1 MPDILVTENIIGTAM
16 DELRQQFDLVF
27 APDLWQ
33 QQDKLIET
41 ISNFRAIIA
50 RNQTQLT
57 RELMAAAPRLEIIG
71 RAGVGMDN
79 VDLPAANDHG
89 IVVALTPEQ
98 NSNSVAELT
107 IGLLIALSRKLSLA
121 DRDTKAG
128 RWDRPRFMGTEIS
141 GKTLGIVG
149 FGRIGSVL
157 AIKARALGMNVI
169 AYDPYV
175 DAGSLRALESRTRLT
190 YLEDVL
196 ANADYVTL
204 HLPETEETR
213 GMFGTDEFALMKPT
227 AYFLNTARGGIVQED
242 ALLNALQERRIAG
255 AALEVRLQEPP
266 APSAFDAMDNVIQL
280 PHIGAQTRE
289 AQHRVVTAIC
299 RDVAAVL
306 HGGEAKYFANF
317 SKPMKKNSG
326 ARSQESE

>member
-1 MPDILVTENIIGTAM
+1 MPDVLITENILGAEM
-16 DELRQQFDLVF
+16 DTLRSTFDCTF

-33 QQDKLIET
+33 QPDALQAMIGAYK
-41 ISNFRAIIA
+41 AIIA

-57 RELMAAAPRLEIIG
+57 RALLVAGTNLQIIG

-79 VDLPAANDHG
+79 VDLSAANDYG

-98 NSNSVAELT
+98 NTNSVAELV
-107 IGLLIALSRKLSLA
+107 IGLLIALSRQLSLA

-149 FGRIGSVL
+149 FGRIGSTT
-157 AIKARALGMNVI
+157 AIKARALGMTTI

-175 DAGSLRALESRTRLT
+175 EADCLRALESRTRLT
-190 YLEDVL
+190 SLEEVL
-196 ANADYVTL
+196 ATADYVTL
-204 HLPETEETR
+204 HIPENEETR
-213 GMFGTDEFALMKPT
+213 GMFGTHEFTQMKPS
-227 AYFLNTARGGIVQED
+227 AYFINSSRGGVLQEN
-242 ALLNALQERRIAG
+242 AIIQALQQQHLAG
-255 AALEVRLQEPP
+255 AALEVRQQEPA
-266 APSAFDAMDNVIQL
+266 APSALDAMDNVIQL

-306 HGGEAKYFANF
+306 RGSDAKNFANF
-317 SKPMKKNSG
+317 SKPRRGIRNFS
-326 ARSQESE
+326 

>member
-1 MPDILVTENIIGTAM
+1 MPDILVTENIIGSAM
-16 DELRQQFDLVF
+16 DELRQQFDLFF

-41 ISNFRAIIA
+41 IPNFRALIA

-79 VDLPAANDHG
+79 VNLEAANDHG

-141 GKTLGIVG
+141 GKTLGIIG
-149 FGRIGSVL
+149 LGRIGSTL
-157 AIKARALGMNVI
+157 AIKARALGMTTI
-169 AYDPYV
+169 AYDPYLEA
-175 DAGSLRALESRTRLT
+175 DCLRALESRTRLT
-190 YLEDVL
+190 TLEEVL
-196 ANADYVTL
+196 SRADYVTL
-204 HLPETEETR
+204 HIPENEETR
-213 GMFGTDEFALMKPT
+213 GMFGADEFALMKPT
-227 AYFLNTARGGIVQED
+227 AYLLNTARGGIVEEA
-242 ALLNALQERRIAG
+242 ALLNVLQEQRLAG
-255 AALEVRLQEPP
+255 AALEVRQQEPP

-306 HGGEAKYFANF
+306 RGGEAKYFANF
-317 SKPMKKNSG
+317 SKPKRHSG
-326 ARSQESE
+326 

>member
-1 MPDILVTENIIGTAM
+1 MPDVLITENILGAPIEA
-16 DELRQQFDLVF
+16 LRENFACTF

-33 QQDKLIET
+33 QPEALQAMIGDY
-41 ISNFRAIIA
+41 RALIA
-50 RNQTQLT
+50 RNQTQITRALLT
-57 RELMAAAPRLEIIG
+57 AGTNLEVIG

-79 VDLPAANDHG
+79 VDLDAANDYG

-98 NSNSVAELT
+98 NTNSVAELV

-149 FGRIGSVL
+149 FGRIGSTT
-157 AIKARALGMNVI
+157 AAKARALGMTTV

-175 DAGSLRALESRTRLT
+175 EADCLRAVESRTRLT
-190 YLEDVL
+190 SLEEVL
-196 ANADYVTL
+196 ATADYVTL
-204 HLPETEETR
+204 HIPENEETR
-213 GMFGTDEFALMKPT
+213 GLFGASEFAAMRSS
-227 AYFLNTARGGIVQED
+227 AYFINSSRGGVVQE
-242 ALLNALQERRIAG
+242 NALIEALQQQRLAG
-255 AALEVRLQEPP
+255 AALEVRQQEP
-266 APSAFDAMDNVIQL
+266 AAASAFDAMDNVIQL

-299 RDVAAVL
+299 RDVTAVL
-306 HGGEAKYFANF
+306 RGGEAKNFANF
-317 SKPMKKNSG
+317 SKPRKGTKYFS
-326 ARSQESE
+326 

>member
-27 APDLWQ
+27 APEIWK
-33 QQDKLIET
+33 QQDELIA
-41 ISNFRAIIA
+41 IVPNFRAIIA
-50 RNQTQLT
+50 RNQTLLT
-57 RELMAAAPRLEIIG
+57 RELIAAAQHLEIIG

-89 IVVALTPEQ
+89 VVVALTPEQ

-128 RWDRPRFMGTEIS
+128 KWDRPRFMGTEIS

-149 FGRIGSVL
+149 FGRIGSTL
-157 AIKARALGMNVI
+157 AIKARALGMTTV
-169 AYDPYV
+169 ACDPYV
-175 DAGSLRALESRTRLT
+175 ESDCLRALESRTRLT
-190 YLEDVL
+190 PLEEVL
-196 ANADYVTL
+196 AVADYVTL
-204 HLPETEETR
+204 HLPENDETR
-213 GMFGTDEFALMKPT
+213 GMFGADEFALMKPT
-227 AYFLNTARGGIVQED
+227 AYFINTARGGVVQET
-242 ALLNALQERRIAG
+242 ALIEALQEKRLAG
-255 AALEVRLQEPP
+255 AALEVRQQEPP
-266 APSAFDAMDNVIQL
+266 VPSAFDAMDNVIQL

-306 HGGEAKYFANF
+306 RGGEAKHFANF
-317 SKPMKKNSG
+317 SKPRKG
-326 ARSQESE
+326 SQ

>member
-1 MPDILVTENIIGTAM
+1 MPDILVTENIIGSAM
-16 DELRQQFDLVF
+16 DELRQQFDLFF

-41 ISNFRAIIA
+41 IPNFRALIA

-79 VDLPAANDHG
+79 VNLEAANDHG

-141 GKTLGIVG
+141 GKTLGIIG
-149 FGRIGSVL
+149 LGRIGSTL
-157 AIKARALGMNVI
+157 AIKARALGMTTI
-169 AYDPYV
+169 AYDPYLEA
-175 DAGSLRALESRTRLT
+175 DCLRALESRTRLT
-190 YLEDVL
+190 TLEEVL
-196 ANADYVTL
+196 SRADYVTL
-204 HLPETEETR
+204 HIPENEETR
-213 GMFGTDEFALMKPT
+213 GMFGADEFALMKPT
-227 AYFLNTARGGIVQED
+227 AYLLNTARGGIVEEA
-242 ALLNALQERRIAG
+242 ALLNVLQEQRLAG
-255 AALEVRLQEPP
+255 AALEVRHQEPP

-306 HGGEAKYFANF
+306 RGGEAKYFANF
-317 SKPMKKNSG
+317 SKPKRHSG
-326 ARSQESE
+326 

>member
-1 MPDILVTENIIGTAM
+1 MPDILVTENIIGSAM
-16 DELRQQFDLVF
+16 DELRQQFELVF
-27 APDLWQ
+27 APDLWR

-41 ISNFRAIIA
+41 IPNFRAIIA

-57 RELMAAAPRLEIIG
+57 RELMTAAKRLKIIG

-128 RWDRPRFMGTEIS
+128 HWDRPRFMGTEIS

-149 FGRIGSVL
+149 LGRIGSTL
-157 AIKARALGMNVI
+157 AIKARALGMTTI
-169 AYDPYV
+169 AYDPYLET
-175 DAGSLRALESRTRLT
+175 DCLRSLESRTRLT
-190 YLEDVL
+190 TLEEVL
-196 ANADYVTL
+196 SKADYVTL
-204 HLPETEETR
+204 HIPENEETR
-213 GMFGTDEFALMKPT
+213 GIFGADEFALMKPT
-227 AYFLNTARGGIVQED
+227 AYLLNTARGGIVQED
-242 ALLNALQERRIAG
+242 MLLNALQEQRIAG
-255 AALEVRLQEPP
+255 AALEVRQHEPP
-266 APSAFDAMDNVIQL
+266 TPSAFDELDNVIQL

-299 RDVAAVL
+299 RDVTAVL
-306 HGGEAKYFANF
+306 RGGEAKYFANF
-317 SKPMKKNSG
+317 SKPRNGS
-326 ARSQESE
+326 R

>member
-1 MPDILVTENIIGTAM
+1 MPDILVSENIIGTAM

-27 APDLWQ
+27 APEIWK
-33 QQDKLIET
+33 QQDELIAL
-41 ISNFRAIIA
+41 IPNFRAIIA
-50 RNQTQLT
+50 RNQTLLT
-57 RELMAAAPRLEIIG
+57 RELIAAAPQLEIIG

-79 VDLPAANDHG
+79 VDLDAANEHG
-89 IVVALTPEQ
+89 VVVALTPEQ

-149 FGRIGSVL
+149 FGRIGSTTAL
-157 AIKARALGMNVI
+157 KARALGMTTI

-175 DAGSLRALESRTRLT
+175 EADSLRALQSLTRLT
-190 YLEDVL
+190 SLAEVL
-196 ANADYVTL
+196 STADYVTL
-204 HLPETEETR
+204 HIPENDETR
-213 GMFGTDEFALMKPT
+213 GMFGAAEFAQMKPS
-227 AYFLNTARGGIVQED
+227 AFFLNTARGGIVQEA
-242 ALLNALQERRIAG
+242 ALIEALQTNCLAG
-255 AALEVRLQEPP
+255 AALEVRQQEPGS
-266 APSAFDAMDNVIQL
+266 PSAFDVMDNVIQL

-299 RDVAAVL
+299 RDVAEVL
-306 HGGEAKYFANF
+306 RGGEAKHFANF
-317 SKPMKKNSG
+317 SKP
-326 ARSQESE
+326 RRRC

>member
-1 MPDILVTENIIGTAM
+1 MPDVLITENILGAEM
-16 DELRQQFDLVF
+16 DALRHTFDCTF
-27 APDLWQ
+27 APELWQ
-33 QQDKLIET
+33 QPET
-41 ISNFRAIIA
+41 LQTVIGDYRALIA

-57 RELMAAAPRLEIIG
+57 RALMAAGTNLQIIG

-79 VDLPAANDHG
+79 VDLAAANEYG

-98 NSNSVAELT
+98 NTNSVAELV
-107 IGLLIALSRKLSLA
+107 IGLLLALSRQLSLA

-149 FGRIGSVL
+149 FGRIGSTT
-157 AIKARALGMNVI
+157 AAKAYALGMTTI

-175 DAGSLRALESRTRLT
+175 EADCLRALASRTRLT
-190 YLEDVL
+190 TLEEVL
-196 ANADYVTL
+196 ATADYVTL
-204 HLPETEETR
+204 HIPENEETR
-213 GMFGTDEFALMKPT
+213 GMFGAHEFAQMKPS
-227 AYFLNTARGGIVQED
+227 AYFINSSRGGVVQEE
-242 ALLNALQERRIAG
+242 ALIQALQQQRLAG
-255 AALEVRLQEPP
+255 AALEVRQQEP
-266 APSAFDAMDNVIQL
+266 AASSAFDTMDNVIQL

-306 HGGEAKYFANF
+306 CGGEARNFANF
-317 SKPMKKNSG
+317 SKPRRGIRNFS
-326 ARSQESE
+326 